1 MSESKTAV
9 VAGASGLTGS
19 HILDALLTS
28 PHYDQVVALVRKPL
42 GRSHPKLRELPATLE
57 GPSDLRIDD
66 VFCALGTTIRKAGS
80 KEEFV
85 RVDKEIPLQI
95 VNWALQRG
103 ARQFA
108 LVSSVSS
115 DPKSATFY
123 LQVKGE
129 LESGLNSMNFQSVHV
144 ARPSFL
150 LGHRKERRL
159 GERIGI
165 AAAALAQPL
174 LIGGLRIYRSIESQ
188 TVAKALV
195 NASVLGKP
203 GRFVYH
209 FDDLVGLAGKIS

>member
-19 HILDALLTS
+19 HILDALLAS
-28 PHYDQVVALVRKPL
+28 PRYGQVVALVRKPL
-42 GRSHPKLRELPATLE
+42 GRGHPKLREIPAGFN
-57 GPSDLRIDD
+57 GPSDLHVDD

-80 KEEFV
+80 KEAFV
-85 RVDKEIPLQI
+85 KVDKQIPLELAR
-95 VNWALQRG
+95 WALKQG

-108 LVSSVSS
+108 LVSSVSA
-115 DPKSATFY
+115 DPKSGTFY

-129 LESGLNSMNFQSVHV
+129 LEAKLNAMNFQSVHV

-150 LGHRKERRL
+150 LGDRKEYRL

-165 AAAALAQPL
+165 AAAALVQPL
-174 LIGGLRIYRSIESQ
+174 LVGGLRIYRSIESQ

-195 NASVLGKP
+195 NASVQEKP
-203 GRFVYH
+203 GRFVHLY
-209 FDDLVGLAGKIS
+209 DDLLKLAASTH